1 MYRSNNE
8 CNILR
13 NKNKRKKVMDIK
25 SMLVKVAEEQADKMK
40 EQVVGYTQS
49 EEFADKMAQLM
60 NDKINIPF
68 VKEEKEGELFKEFAE
83 VVQDLIAGIFK
94 K

>member
-1 MYRSNNE
+1 
-8 CNILR
+8 
-13 NKNKRKKVMDIK
+13 MDIK
-25 SMLVKVAEEQADKMK
+25 SMLVKVAEEQAEKMK
-40 EQVVGYTQS
+40 EQAVGYTQS

-94 K
+94 NNV

>member
-1 MYRSNNE
+1 
-8 CNILR
+8 
-13 NKNKRKKVMDIK
+13 MDIK

-40 EQVVGYTQS
+40 EQAVGYTQS
-49 EEFADKMAQLM
+49 EEFAEKMDQLM

>member
-1 MYRSNNE
+1 
-8 CNILR
+8 
-13 NKNKRKKVMDIK
+13 MDIK
-25 SMLVKVAEEQADKMK
+25 SMLVKVAEEQAEKMK
-40 EQVVGYTQS
+40 EQAVGYTQS
-49 EEFADKMAQLM
+49 PEFADKMAQLM

>member
-1 MYRSNNE
+1 
-8 CNILR
+8 
-13 NKNKRKKVMDIK
+13 MDIK

-40 EQVVGYTQS
+40 EQAVGYTQS
-49 EEFADKMAQLM
+49 
-60 NDKINIPF
+60 N
-68 VKEEKEGELFKEFAE
+68 EFAE

>member
-1 MYRSNNE
+1 
-8 CNILR
+8 
-13 NKNKRKKVMDIK
+13 MDIK

-40 EQVVGYTQS
+40 EQAVGYTQS
-49 EEFADKMAQLM
+49 NEFAEKMAQLM

-68 VKEEKEGELFKEFAE
+68 VKEEKEGESEDGESPEGGELFKEFAE